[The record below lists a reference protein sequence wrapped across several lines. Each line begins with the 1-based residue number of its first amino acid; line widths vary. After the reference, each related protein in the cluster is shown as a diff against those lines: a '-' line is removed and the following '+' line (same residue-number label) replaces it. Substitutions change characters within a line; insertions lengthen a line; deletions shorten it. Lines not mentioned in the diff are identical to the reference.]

1 MALALA
7 DLLNE
12 KHVDLDLGTRTLET
26 ALRKLLRLLEADER
40 LSEPEKFLELV
51 LARESVN
58 PTLVEQDIAFPH
70 ARTELVDKIV
80 LGIGRSRSGVSFG
93 PKGERARLIFLIG
106 VPQRLVNEYLVCVG
120 ALARLLKDAEVRQK
134 LLFAPTPQEF
144 LDILR
149 APDET
154 RFD

>member
-12 KHVDLDLGTRTLET
+12 KHVDLDLRTRTLET
-26 ALRKLLRLLEADER
+26 ALRKLVRLLESDELIR
-40 LSEPEKFLELV
+40 EPEKFVEQV
-51 LARESVN
+51 LAREGLN
-58 PTLVEQDIAFPH
+58 PTMVEQDIAFPH

-80 LGIGRSRSGVSFG
+80 LAIGRSRAGVSFG
-93 PKGERARLIFLIG
+93 PDGARARLIFLIG
-106 VPQRLVNEYLVCVG
+106 VPQRLVNDYLVCVG
-120 ALARLLKDAEVRQK
+120 ALARLLKDAEVRQR
-134 LLFAPTPQEF
+134 LLFAGTPQEF